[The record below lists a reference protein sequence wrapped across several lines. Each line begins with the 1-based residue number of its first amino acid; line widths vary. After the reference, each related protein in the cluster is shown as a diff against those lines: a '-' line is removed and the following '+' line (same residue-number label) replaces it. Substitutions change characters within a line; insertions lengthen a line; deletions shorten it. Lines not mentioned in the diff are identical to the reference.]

1 MPLAFVMINA
11 ELGMEKQLIQDLKS
25 IDGVK
30 EASEVY
36 GIYDIVVKIEAE
48 SMDRLKEAVSR
59 RIRSLKGVRS
69 TLTMVV
75 IE

>member
-1 MPLAFVMINA
+1 MPMAFVMINA
-11 ELGMEKQLIQDLKS
+11 ELGSEKVLLKELKE
-25 IDGVK
+25 IGEVI

-36 GIYDIVVKIEAE
+36 GVYDLVLKIEAGT
-48 SMDRLKEAVSR
+48 MDKLKEIISR